1 MLVPQLFGSWG
12 AACYALRRS
21 SLVNLVSAAGFEPA
35 TSWSRTRRATRLRYA
50 KKVLVVAEA
59 TVLAAMATQVG
70 KTPLG

>member
-12 AACYALRRS
+12 AAGYALRRS
-21 SLVNLVSAAGFEPA
+21 PLVNLVSAEG
-35 TSWSRTRRATRLRYA
+35 SNLRIL
-50 KKVLVVAEA
+50 LVPNQALYQTELRGECWWPVA